1 MPFSGLLA
9 SAAPVLLTKIGPLGT
24 PILVRGFSE
33 ASPAPHPFKKRFGP
47 PPGFPLA
54 SSWPSIVHYLSGPN
68 IYALGTR
75 RHIRPPPR
83 RDGRRPFVMASPGPA
98 PPPPPP
104 REGRRA
110 GPAGAGGNPRRPGE
124 ESQSLR
130 PGARGRPLLR
140 GIGPITFIAP
150 VGLARPLTRI
160 HVGLLGPCFK
170 TGREEYRLFARR
182 EGHAG
187 EGQGSAGAS
196 ELGSTAASDQSPVP
210 GRPRRSDRRGGKT
223 RAPGD
228 PRTGALENAP
238 RPPSDRRHA
247 PRFLNQDPPPLW
259 PQTPGPNASRR
270 PTVGGKIAPPAPG
283 RRRGAGPPC
292 FGFLRPRSPPER
304 EVVTS
309 AGPSP
314 AGRRTESPQ
323 FDPSNF
329 CRPV

>member
-1 MPFSGLLA
+1 
-9 SAAPVLLTKIGPLGT
+9 
-24 PILVRGFSE
+24 
-33 ASPAPHPFKKRFGP
+33 
-47 PPGFPLA
+47 
-54 SSWPSIVHYLSGPN
+54 
-68 IYALGTR
+68 
-75 RHIRPPPR
+75 
-83 RDGRRPFVMASPGPA
+83 MASPGPA

-104 REGRRA
+104 PGEGRRRA
-110 GPAGAGGNPRRPGE
+110 GRAGAGGNPRRPGE

-238 RPPSDRRHA
+238 RPTRSGGRTRR
-247 PRFLNQDPPPLW
+247 RFLPGPG
-259 PQTPGPNASRR
+259 PQTPVPQRVAA
-270 PTVGGKIAPPAPG
+270 TYCGGKIA
-283 RRRGAGPPC
+283 RRRRAGGGGRSPC
-292 FGFLRPRSPPER
+292 WLLRPKRPPER
-304 EVVTS
+304 EVVTPAAVS
-309 AGPSP
+309 RQADELNPPSSIF
-314 AGRRTESPQ
+314 ESP
-323 FDPSNF
+323 
-329 CRPV
+329 PV